1 MYLSVNQKCLFE
13 LLEHQTLVFTI
24 FLAGLHSVGGLA
36 TLLVKANFCWYV
48 NSQNTHPA
56 LLVVLSPL

>member
-36 TLLVKANFCWYV
+36 TLLVKANFCW
-48 NSQNTHPA
+48 
-56 LLVVLSPL
+56 